1 MPPATAH
8 ASQALLS
15 QNRRQGWLSPPP
27 GGNVVRQSQE
37 PFRLSLP
44 TTARASRR
52 TLLPRLVALPA
63 ALGIAALAAPG
74 ASDAK
79 KKRRK
84 RKRKRRG
91 RSNGGG
97 GDNGD
102 NNGGGGTTGG
112 GGYSPDAEERACLT
126 LINTHRRATN
136 RPALSLNDQ
145 LGVAAERH
153 SQDQANRDRGG
164 HTGSD
169 GSNAGQRITRAGYD
183 WRAWGENVFWSK
195 PDGSAQ
201 AAFTWWKNSPG
212 HNANMLSRNFSEI
225 GIGRVRSNSGWWYW
239 TTTFGRR

>member
-1 MPPATAH
+1 MEGSVNEHHEQQVLALTRATGADL
-8 ASQALLS
+8 ATST
-15 QNRRQGWLSPPP
+15 RR
-27 GGNVVRQSQE
+27 
-37 PFRLSLP
+37 
-44 TTARASRR
+44 
-52 TLLPRLVALPA
+52 RLVQSIASLFAAIGLAAVAERDPA
-63 ALGIAALAAPG
+63 AA
-74 ASDAK
+74 

-84 RKRKRRG
+84 RRKRRRRNRG
-91 RSNGGG
+91 RGNSGGGGGGGGG
-97 GDNGD
+97 GDNG
-102 NNGGGGTTGG
+102 GGSN
-112 GGYSPDAEERACLT
+112 YSPDAEERAFLT
-126 LINTHRRATN
+126 LINNHRRANN
-136 RPALSLNDQ
+136 RPALSLHDQ

-153 SQDQANRDRGG
+153 SQDQATRDRGG

-225 GIGRVRSNSGWWYW
+225 GIGRARSDSGWWYW